1 MSDKLYFDTSEANN
15 LDALSAE
22 SDPSI
27 AKPYNVKENYMYKD
41 AFTKSIQIGTMP
53 INTSVQVKID
63 PQTNNSN
70 NWFYVIPE
78 GYHDGTSKIYTGELS
93 EYTPGNATPEDVLNN
108 KVFWVDGERRVGT
121 LSPERYE
128 QSGTATADDLLYD
141 KTAWV
146 NGEQITGTIPIL
158 PRRDQTL
165 LAGESYTFPYG
176 LSPGT
181 TVISAASLEIQTPGT
196 ATAEGI
202 LKGLTAWVNGE
213 EITGTVDVDEMIE
226 TALGDTNTTQDDV
239 LYGKTFYSSVYGQTV
254 EGRMPDHTGEA
265 TKELQPGEMYAIPKG
280 YYDGNSYITT
290 KSLETSTEGTAT
302 ADDLLYDK
310 TAWVNGE
317 QITGTI
323 PILPRR
329 DQTLLA
335 GESYTFPYGL
345 SPGTTVISAASLEIQ
360 TPGTAT
366 AEGILKGL
374 TAWVNG
380 EEITGTVDVDEMI
393 ETALGDTNT
402 TQDDVLYGKTF
413 YSSVYGQTVEGR
425 MPDHTG
431 EATKELQPGEMYAI
445 PKGYYDGNSYI
456 TTKSLETSTEGT
468 ATAEDIVDQKTA
480 WVNGEQITGTMPV
493 NNIIQ
498 IRISAG
504 KDITIPAGYY
514 PNGVIIFALYTDN
527 ILDLTGTEA
536 YYKDEGLYPNGTGY
550 VDDTTFIVTAE
561 SITVET

>member
-63 PQTNNSN
+63 PQTDNSN

-78 GYHDGTSKIYTGELS
+78 GYHDGIGRVYAGELS
-93 EYTPGNATPEDVLNN
+93 EYTSGNALPEDVLNN

-196 ATAEGI
+196 ATA
-202 LKGLTAWVNGE
+202 A
-213 EITGTVDVDEMIE
+213 
-226 TALGDTNTTQDDV
+226 
-239 LYGKTFYSSVYGQTV
+239 
-254 EGRMPDHTGEA
+254 
-265 TKELQPGEMYAIPKG
+265 
-280 YYDGNSYITT
+280 
-290 KSLETSTEGTAT
+290 
-302 ADDLLYDK
+302 
-310 TAWVNGE
+310 
-317 QITGTI
+317 
-323 PILPRR
+323 
-329 DQTLLA
+329 
-335 GESYTFPYGL
+335 
-345 SPGTTVISAASLEIQ
+345 
-360 TPGTAT
+360 
-366 AEGILKGL
+366 GILKGL

-480 WVNGEQITGTMPV
+480 WVNGKQITGTMPV

-536 YYKDEGLYPNGTGY
+536 YYLNEGLYPNGTGY